1 MLGKS
6 RPHNSNRSYSANRA
20 TRRRLSSVTR
30 FVKRVRGARFK
41 FQNRT
46 GASWHSMAPEG
57 ELHGPQ
63 AVGPSFSPMAVIDP
77 GSGSG
82 DFLLL
87 VLLHDAEGYIVKPV
101 PNGD

>member
-1 MLGKS
+1 MRGKS
-6 RPHNSNRSYSANRA
+6 RPHNSNRSYCAKRA

-30 FVKRVRGARFK
+30 FVKRVRGARFR

-46 GASWHSMAPEG
+46 GASWHSVASES

-63 AVGPSFSPMAVIDP
+63 AVGPSFPPVAVIDP

-82 DFLLL
+82 GFLLL
-87 VLLHDAEGYIVKPV
+87 VLLHDAEGYIAKPV
-101 PNGD
+101 PNGA